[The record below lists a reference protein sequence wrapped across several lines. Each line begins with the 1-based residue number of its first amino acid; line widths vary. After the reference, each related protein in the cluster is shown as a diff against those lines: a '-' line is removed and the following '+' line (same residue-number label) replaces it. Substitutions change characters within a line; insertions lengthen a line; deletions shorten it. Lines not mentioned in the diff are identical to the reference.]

1 MRFAERM
8 SRLTTAASFDMLA
21 RGRALEEQGRSIIHL
36 GIGEPDFD
44 TPAFIRQAADAALA
58 AGYTHYGPPA
68 GLPELRERI
77 AQTWR
82 ARRAIPCE
90 PANVIVTP
98 GAKPILFFAMLALLE
113 AGDDV
118 LIPSPAFPT
127 YGSVASFL
135 GARVVPVPLDES
147 RGFDIDLAALRERAT
162 ARARLLVLNSPPN
175 PPGGVPP
182 RATLEAIA
190 ALARERDLVVL
201 ADEIY
206 AGMVYEG
213 ESPSIASLPGMSE
226 RTVVVDGFSKTYAM
240 TGWRLGF

>member
-82 ARRAIPCE
+82 TRRAIPCE
-90 PANVIVTP
+90 AANVIVTP

-113 AGDDV
+113 DAQRE
-118 LIPSPAFPT
+118 L
-127 YGSVASFL
+127 
-135 GARVVPVPLDES
+135 RVHV
-147 RGFDIDLAALRERAT
+147 G
-162 ARARLLVLNSPPN
+162 
-175 PPGGVPP
+175 
-182 RATLEAIA
+182 
-190 ALARERDLVVL
+190 RDVVL
-201 ADEIY
+201 Q
-206 AGMVYEG
+206 VG
-213 ESPSIASLPGMSE
+213 ELPAHTVCGRRDPFAVGDFGKAFHRRVSVGCVSMNRIRSASRSGSPRLPHTPGRGGATESGRRR
-226 RTVVVDGFSKTYAM
+226 RT
-240 TGWRLGF
+240 